1 MNHVRQLGQLAL
13 TAMAAAVLAGCAAF
27 GDSQSTQTMTQPGQL
42 ASASTLPA
50 QHGQWPSQDWVD
62 QFHDPQLRAL
72 VDEAVHDNPNLQA
85 AFARVEASR
94 AMAQA
99 TRANLYPGIDFEGS
113 IVRQRF
119 SSTDLF
125 AGTPL
130 AGSWQNASRLQF
142 GLDYDFDF
150 WGKNRAALEAALSE
164 DRAAEAESQASKLML
179 ATAIARNYNRLA
191 ALYAQRD
198 VAERA
203 IAQRRDLTELSRQ
216 RLAAGLDTQVETTQ
230 ARGTVAAAQT
240 DLERIDEDI
249 ALARNQIAALL
260 GKGPDRGLQIAR
272 PTLLARAT
280 PQLPDDLTIGLLG
293 RRPDIVAARWRVE
306 AAAGDVSV
314 ARKEFLPD
322 ITFSA
327 YAGVASLDPSNLLL
341 GISRTF
347 GFGPAIQL
355 PIFAGG
361 RLRANLK
368 GRYAQYDIAVAS
380 YNQTLV
386 DALRETADTVTSIRS
401 VDQQIRTQR
410 EALDLAEHAYAL
422 ATTRYKAGLG
432 TQLTVLNAESTVL
445 QQRRLAT
452 DLQARRL
459 DLQIGLVKALGGG
472 YQETAPEASH
482 PAASHTASRTA
493 SHSDNHSDSHS
504 HSDSQA
510 DHQPRHDAHSTPERP
525 T

>member
-1 MNHVRQLGQLAL
+1 MKPALPLAL
-13 TAMAAAVLAGCAAF
+13 AAAASILAGCAAF
-27 GDSQSTQTMTQPGQL
+27 GDAQSTQTMTAPDVL
-42 ASASTLPA
+42 AQSSARSLPA
-50 QHGQWPSQDWVD
+50 GHGEWPSQDWVD
-62 QFHDPQLRAL
+62 QFRDPQLRAL
-72 VDEAVHDNPNLQA
+72 VVEATRDNPNLQA
-85 AFARVEASR
+85 AFARVQASR
-94 AMAQA
+94 AMAMA
-99 TRANLYPGIDFEGS
+99 TRAALYPGIDFEGS

-125 AGTPL
+125 EGTPL
-130 AGSWQNASRLQF
+130 AGSWQNASRMQF

-164 DRAAEAESQASKLML
+164 DRAAEAESQASRLL
-179 ATAIARNYNRLA
+179 LSTAIARNYNRLA

-216 RLAAGLDTQVETTQ
+216 RLSAGLDTQVETTQ

-240 DLERIDEDI
+240 DLQRIDEDI
-249 ALARNQIAALL
+249 ALARNQLAALL
-260 GKGPDRGLQIAR
+260 GKGPDRGLQIAK
-272 PTLLARAT
+272 PTLLAHAT
-280 PQLPDDLTIGLLG
+280 PTLPDDLAIGLLG

-327 YAGVASLDPSNLLL
+327 YAGVASLDPSNLLM

-347 GFGPAIQL
+347 GFGPAVQL

-401 VDQQIRTQR
+401 VDQQIATQR

-472 YQETAPEASH
+472 YASPEEADAPP
-482 PAASHTASRTA
+482 PAAPNATSGAA
-493 SHSDNHSDSHS
+493 NG
-504 HSDSQA
+504 
-510 DHQPRHDAHSTPERP
+510 
-525 T
+525 